1 MQRWISPLSRFLNR
15 QKPAIILVAG
25 LVSMLIVGL
34 LDYWTGY
41 EFAFSLFYLFPI
53 ALVTWWGNRRA
64 GLGVSLLSAITWITS
79 NWLAG
84 ERHLSPLVIPFNTLL
99 RLAFFII
106 VTVML
111 HNIHQSL
118 EKERRLARTD
128 PLTGV
133 LNSRAFYEVAANRL
147 ERSKRKERPLTL
159 AYIDLDNFKYIN
171 DRLGHLKGDEVL
183 RAVAETLLKTL
194 RSTDVIAR
202 LGGDEFIVLM
212 PNTYPDAALHAIE
225 RVLLALGQR
234 MQQDHWPVTF
244 SIGLVT
250 CDCSKCEQTL
260 DTMIRA
266 ADDAM
271 YVAKRKGKNTID
283 LNVLD

>member
-1 MQRWISPLSRFLNR
+1 MQRWVTPLGRFLNR
-15 QKPAIILVAG
+15 QKPAVILGIGLAG
-25 LVSMLIVGL
+25 MLIVGL
-34 LDYWTGY
+34 LDFWTGY

-53 ALVTWWGNRRA
+53 ILVPWRVNKQA
-64 GLGVSLLSAITWITS
+64 GMMASLLSAGIWS
-79 NWLAG
+79 FANWLAG
-84 ERHLSPLVIPFNTLL
+84 EKYASPFVAPFNTLI

-111 HNIHQSL
+111 HNLRQSL

-128 PLTGV
+128 PVTGV

-202 LGGDEFIVLM
+202 LGGDEFIVLL
-212 PNTYPDAALHAIE
+212 PNSYPDAALHAIE
-225 RVLLALGQR
+225 RVRLALGQR
-234 MQQDHWPVTF
+234 MQQDHRPVTF

-283 LNVLD
+283 QNVLD